1 MPGEPAAAA
10 EGSTAAAAEERLVVA
25 AVAAPSPSLC
35 SSSCHQ
41 CNMREHASV
50 RVHRAPGGVH
60 QAP

>member
-10 EGSTAAAAEERLVVA
+10 EGSTAAAAEERRVVA
-25 AVAAPSPSLC
+25 AVAAPSPSPC
-35 SSSCHQ
+35 SSPCHQ